1 MRSSLSCA
9 LGLVLL
15 GITATAGNVLAS
27 ECVNCHTDTAK
38 LQAIAKTMPQKTGS
52 AETAGSG

>member
-1 MRSSLSCA
+1 MRSSLSRA
-9 LGLVLL
+9 LGLLLL
-15 GITATAGNVLAS
+15 GLWATTGAVLAS

-38 LQAIAKTMPQKTGS
+38 LEAIAKTLPHKEAS